1 MGFYFS
7 LYLEFCRLL
16 FILINRLVLN
26 LSHKTIAN
34 EDSEFR
40 SRTGM
45 EPPVFA
51 SNSILGHIGGPLRT
65 LPDDMENDAFE
76 GDEVIDAEDVA
87 DMTDE
92 KVAESS
98 SSNIEFRRSAIIDI
112 DFVLCCAH

>member
-1 MGFYFS
+1 
-7 LYLEFCRLL
+7 
-16 FILINRLVLN
+16 
-26 LSHKTIAN
+26 
-34 EDSEFR
+34 
-40 SRTGM
+40 M

-87 DMTDE
+87 DMIEE

-98 SSNIEFRRSAIIDI
+98 SSNIEFRRSAVI
-112 DFVLCCAH
+112 DFDFESVWDCSPNLTLCRSDPECNAGIYIYIETR